1 MDHIQQVVKDFEELS
16 ARELYEILKLRA
28 RVFVVEQ
35 ECAYQD
41 LDDVDYN
48 SIHIML
54 QNEGNIVAYARVNE
68 AENGLWHMGRVLT
81 IRRGR
86 GLGNQV
92 VNLAVSVAGE
102 RGARVIEI
110 EAQCYATG
118 FYKKTGFEECSR
130 EFMLDGIPHVRM
142 KLEL

>member
-1 MDHIQQVVKDFEELS
+1 MDHIHQVVKDFEELS

-41 LDDVDYN
+41 LDDVDYK

-54 QNEGNIVAYARVNE
+54 QNEGNIVAYARVYE

-81 IRRGR
+81 IRRGC